1 MEKEFIVLTAEMP
14 YCRIKFIPDSLKKLL
29 LEHPEVFITD
39 THICMILE
47 EPNGLQ

>member
-14 YCRIKFIPDSLKKLL
+14 YCRIKYIPESLQKLL
-29 LEHPEVFITD
+29 EERPEIFITD

-47 EPNGLQ
+47 EPNEL